1 MYRFQQLL
9 EKLKCLKGI
18 WYFNSACLKIKMIK
32 SHKKSFTL
40 CEIIT
45 RKSAR
50 RLLVIEEKNR
60 VFWHLAVLCTARK
73 AIQDKISKKEM
84 ELEIFIILVRLIFM
98 HILSVFMYWR
108 MLENTKPVEATL

>member
-1 MYRFQQLL
+1 
-9 EKLKCLKGI
+9 
-18 WYFNSACLKIKMIK
+18 MIK

-73 AIQDKISKKEM
+73 AIQDKIFKKEM
-84 ELEIFIILVRLIFM
+84 ELEIFIILVRLM

>member
-1 MYRFQQLL
+1 
-9 EKLKCLKGI
+9 
-18 WYFNSACLKIKMIK
+18 MIK
-32 SHKKSFTL
+32 SHKKSCTL

-60 VFWHLAVLCTARK
+60 VFLHLAILCTVRK
-73 AIQDKISKKEM
+73 AIQDKIFKKKEM

-98 HILSVFMYWR
+98 HILSVFMY
-108 MLENTKPVEATL
+108 

>member
-32 SHKKSFTL
+32 SHKKSFAL

-60 VFWHLAVLCTARK
+60 VFWHLAVLCTTRK
-73 AIQDKISKKEM
+73 AIQDKIFKKKEM
-84 ELEIFIILVRLIFM
+84 ELEMILVRLIFM
-98 HILSVFMYWR
+98 HILSVFMYRR

>member
-1 MYRFQQLL
+1 
-9 EKLKCLKGI
+9 
-18 WYFNSACLKIKMIK
+18 MIK

-60 VFWHLAVLCTARK
+60 VFLHLAILCTVRK
-73 AIQDKISKKEM
+73 AIQDKIFKKKEM

-98 HILSVFMYWR
+98 HILSVFMY
-108 MLENTKPVEATL
+108 

>member
-1 MYRFQQLL
+1 
-9 EKLKCLKGI
+9 
-18 WYFNSACLKIKMIK
+18 MIK
-32 SHKKSFTL
+32 SHKKSCTL

-50 RLLVIEEKNR
+50 RFLVIEEKNR
-60 VFWHLAVLCTARK
+60 VFWHLAILCTVRK
-73 AIQDKISKKEM
+73 AIQDKIFKKEKEM